1 MSRSIDPVLRAYL
14 RHRIQEWLADEKR
27 TARELAKLAGVSGA
41 QISDAVNEGSIGW
54 KTMMGLLP
62 VLGLSL
68 GTIEAAAQQWQAS
81 RPDASPPPPSRR
93 QGASRLCER
102 PEWSTVIAAVL
113 AEHGELESEDVEA
126 AGRLVDDPS
135 IFVGSLDA
143 PTVSGLAAVL
153 AARRKRLARRSP

>member
-1 MSRSIDPVLRAYL
+1 M
-14 RHRIQEWLADEKR
+14 
-27 TARELAKLAGVSGA
+27 
-41 QISDAVNEGSIGW
+41 
-54 KTMMGLLP
+54 
-62 VLGLSL
+62 
-68 GTIEAAAQQWQAS
+68 
-81 RPDASPPPPSRR
+81 
-93 QGASRLCER
+93 CER